1 MNKILNKGHLPSVL
15 EVSEVSNMVPKVTK
29 KFVKVLEFNNE
40 NFYFFDLFSE
50 KTSSVFHVGYSYSV
64 ICRVAF
70 IDSKKLKARDKN
82 ACTT

>member
-1 MNKILNKGHLPSVL
+1 MKFFLNKGHIPSVL
-15 EVSEVSNMVPKVTK
+15 DVGGVSKVVPKVTK
-29 KFVKVLEFNNE
+29 KFVKVLEFNYE

-50 KTSSVFHVGYSYSV
+50 KTSSVFLVGYSYSV

-70 IDSKKLKARDKN
+70 LDSKKLKARDKN